1 MQCSSCTKFS
11 MTTISD
17 KQPLVPV
24 DVKLPEVTHQLDSD
38 DTAAAKPILDDIP
51 PGRSVEH
58 DWYEP

>member
-1 MQCSSCTKFS
+1 

-17 KQPLVPV
+17 KQPLIPV